1 MLDGSLFR
9 DLSGMFYVSGYLNR
23 NSSLPKPLI
32 YDIRR
37 VFALTSTSSKT

>member
-32 YDIRR
+32 TISDEC
-37 VFALTSTSSKT
+37 LP